1 MNSKPNWH
9 RIALVS
15 FLTGIGLL
23 TIVGCGSKGP
33 KTYAVKGQIEL
44 PQGDV
49 TALKGH
55 NIEVTLEND
64 PLVRAAG
71 QIQENGAFTLET
83 LAGGEIHQGALE
95 GNYKAR
101 LVVVDDDAE
110 SKRRAIEAINPRYFQ
125 FDDSGLSFH
134 VPAKD
139 VVKLQVSPR

>member
-1 MNSKPNWH
+1 
-9 RIALVS
+9 L
-15 FLTGIGLL
+15 
-23 TIVGCGSKGP
+23 
-33 KTYAVKGQIEL
+33 EL

-49 TALKGH
+49 SALAGH
-55 NIEVTLEND
+55 NIEVALESD

-71 QIQENGAFTLET
+71 QIQENGVFTLET
-83 LAGGEIHQGALE
+83 LAGGEIRKGAIE

-110 SKRRAIEAINPRYFQ
+110 SKRRALAAIDPRYLQ
-125 FDDSGLSFH
+125 FEVSGLSFH

>member
-1 MNSKPNWH
+1 MHSYGVGK
-9 RIALVS
+9 RLVLAASVLVLVALG
-15 FLTGIGLL
+15 LT
-23 TIVGCGSKGP
+23 GCGSKGP
-33 KTYAVKGQIEL
+33 KTYAVNGKLEL

-49 TALKGH
+49 SALAGH
-55 NIEVTLEND
+55 NIEVALESD

-71 QIQENGAFTLET
+71 QIQENGVFTLET
-83 LAGGEIHQGALE
+83 LAGGEIRKGAIE

-110 SKRRAIEAINPRYFQ
+110 SKRRALAAIDPRYLQ
-125 FDDSGLSFH
+125 FEVSGLSFH